1 MLSFIKIL
9 AYPLIFEGFIYNDI
23 FISDKVFKTY
33 FTIQNLVKHHH
44 FRNIFLIYINWILR
58 IIKYSFLNIM
68 SPKFT
73 LCCSSFLQYTKK
85 YKITFYKITILFFLN
100 IFLSELYCVLETYS
114 IVLVFLVSIVFTFVT
129 KFIKTVFW
137 QHHYLLITWLI

>member
-33 FTIQNLVKHHH
+33 FTIRNLVKHHH